1 MTGKHVIL
9 SRTTYGFAGKYP
21 KSTKSKKR
29 YYAVFF
35 VGGRAVNNKTF
46 STQEQANRS
55 LDSWT
60 KMHSRRLHHPIH
72 RDYKSFSNPHFK
84 ATSNHR
90 RRSHAHTQNNNSL
103 FGGDFRL

>member
-1 MTGKHVIL
+1 MAEKYVRL

-29 YYAVFF
+29 YYAAFF
-35 VGGRAVNNKTF
+35 VGGRKVNSRTF
-46 STQEQANRS
+46 STQEQANKA

-60 KMHSRRLHHPIH
+60 KMHSRRLQHPIH

-90 RRSHAHTQNNNSL
+90 KRSYARTQNNNPL